1 MATIKTVSVNYER
14 KLNTGN
20 YSSATVGISLW
31 ADIELDAEGNPTE
44 NVQDVLRDLWAIA
57 KANAK
62 EQMIPLMNGNG
73 GKE

>member
-31 ADIELDAEGNPTE
+31 ADIEIDEEGKPTE
-44 NVQDVLRDLWAIA
+44 NVNDVLRDLWNTA
-57 KANAK
+57 KANVK
-62 EQMIPLMNGNG
+62 EQMLPLVNGNG